1 MDVTAAAQYCLDAL
15 PGLPIPLGRR
25 LVVEAVRDFCQETKI
40 WRFWIPQ
47 QTLTTN
53 IMDYPLTTN
62 QPDQS
67 VIFDLVHVQINGQDI
82 LPYSEGALTPALDQQ
97 AYPLQTNVLSSSA
110 NSCSGQ
116 NLTYNRGNVNT
127 VTIVGGVNN
136 AAGMPLTVELAL
148 MPAPGAT
155 CIPDI
160 VWQEW
165 FEAVEN
171 YVKWKAM
178 TRPKEPGQEQD
189 FSNPEMGAFHLKEY
203 EGKRNQA
210 KLRAAGGNMNKRY
223 RSVGCDFG

>member
-1 MDVTAAAQYCLDAL
+1 MDVTAAAQYCMDSL
-15 PGLPIPLGRR
+15 PDCPIPLLRR

-40 WRFWIPQ
+40 WRYWTPQ
-47 QTLTTN
+47 MTLTAN
-53 IMDYPLTTN
+53 ITDYDLTAN

-82 LPYSEGALTPALDQQ
+82 LPYSEGALTPALDQ
-97 AYPLQTNVLSSSA
+97 AAFPLYSNLLTSSG
-110 NSCSGQ
+110 NSINSGQ
-116 NLTYNRGNVNT
+116 NLTYNRSNVST

-136 AAGMPLTVELAL
+136 STGYPLTVEVAV

-165 FEAVEN
+165 FEAIEQF
-171 YVKWKAM
+171 VKWKAM
-178 TRPKEPGQEQD
+178 ARPGES
-189 FSNPEMGAFHLKEY
+189 FSSPEMAAFHQTEY

-223 RSVGCDFG
+223 RTVGSDFG